1 MAGRFTIQKYPTG
14 LPGLLSMKASGDT
27 PPDLA
32 SQISAGI
39 DITEFYLALEFRV
52 AQGSTNGVGTSG
64 FFPVTAP
71 ASGLVVPEGEMW
83 CVRRSNA
90 LITSGLPAG
99 TSYTFRSA
107 LLRRGFAAVTQIQLS
122 EAQGKGTVGELPG
135 VSQVYTPWVL
145 AFPGDAFGVWVES
158 LALGVATPFAVN
170 VEYSRIPI

>member
-32 SQISAGI
+32 AQISAGI

-52 AQGSTNGVGTSG
+52 AGGNTNGANAPG
-64 FFPVTAP
+64 FFGATPTQ
-71 ASGLVVPEGEMW
+71 LVVPEGEMW

-107 LLRRGFAAVTQIQLS
+107 LLRRGFASVTQIQLS
-122 EAQGKGTVGELPG
+122 ENQGKGTVGEVPG
-135 VSQVYTPWVL
+135 IAQVYTPWVL
-145 AFPGDAFGVWVES
+145 AFPGDQFGVWVES
-158 LALGVATPFAVN
+158 LALGTATPFAIN